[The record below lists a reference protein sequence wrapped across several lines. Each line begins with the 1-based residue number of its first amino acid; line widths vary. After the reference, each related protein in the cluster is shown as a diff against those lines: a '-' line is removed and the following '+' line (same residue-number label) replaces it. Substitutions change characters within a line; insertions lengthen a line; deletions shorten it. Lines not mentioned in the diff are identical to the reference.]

1 MSPKKP
7 QPYPKNITQAV
18 DAKTISKPPKIPC
31 KNVEHYLHLP
41 NALIFFHSRSKK
53 RFLARYPLVEL
64 VGQDQKSRQERR
76 HRNEIRDAN
85 SDCHGGQDQ
94 DAGYHGA
101 DDGYGI

>member
-1 MSPKKP
+1 
-7 QPYPKNITQAV
+7 
-18 DAKTISKPPKIPC
+18 
-31 KNVEHYLHLP
+31 
-41 NALIFFHSRSKK
+41 
-53 RFLARYPLVEL
+53 

-101 DDGYGI
+101 DDGYGIQD